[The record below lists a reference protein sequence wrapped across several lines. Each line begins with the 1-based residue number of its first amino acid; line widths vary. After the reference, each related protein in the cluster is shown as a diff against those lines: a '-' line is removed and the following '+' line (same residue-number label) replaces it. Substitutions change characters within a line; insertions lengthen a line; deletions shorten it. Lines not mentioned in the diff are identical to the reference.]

1 MADDAPDLIVEIDG
15 PVMTLTM
22 DRPEARNAFSPD
34 MLVRAADAWKR
45 LDEDPDL
52 RVAILTGSQGCFCS
66 GMDLKALASG
76 MSDDVAARWSEDP
89 DMHWKAL
96 LRHFRPSKPIVAAVE
111 GYCVA
116 GGTEILQA
124 TEIRVAGE
132 TAEFAIAEVQRGLFP
147 LGGSTVRL
155 QRQIGFTNAADLLLT
170 GRRISAAEAKAIGL
184 IGHVVPEGQAL
195 AKARELADLVAAN
208 GPLAV
213 RAVLRSMRETASM
226 SEADGLAHEL
236 TIGEP
241 IIFDT
246 KDAKEGPRRLRREAA
261 SRVHRRVGGAPISGG
276 RAGR

>member
-1 MADDAPDLIVEIDG
+1 ML
-15 PVMTLTM
+15 
-22 DRPEARNAFSPD
+22 ARG
-34 MLVRAADAWKR
+34 ADAWKR
-45 LDEDPDL
+45 LDEDPEL
-52 RVAILTGSQGCFCS
+52 RVAILTGAGGCFSS
-66 GMDLKALASG
+66 GMDLKALANG

-155 QRQIGFTNAADLLLT
+155 QRQIGFTMAADLLLT
-170 GRRISAAEAKAIGL
+170 GRRISAAEAKEIGL

-195 AKARELADLVAAN
+195 EKARELADLIAAN
-208 GPLAV
+208 GTLAV
-213 RAVLRSMRETASM
+213 KAVLRSMRETADM
-226 SEADGLAHEL
+226 TEADGLAHEL

-241 IIFDT
+241 IIFGT
-246 KDAKEGPRRLRREAA
+246 NDAKEGPKAFAEKRPPNFT
-261 SRVHRRVGGAPISGG
+261 GT
-276 RAGR
+276 